1 MLQAMA
7 DEDFLSRLIFS
18 DESSF
23 HLSGKVNRHNV
34 RIWGLENPHETLQH
48 ERDSPKVNVF
58 CALSVRQ
65 VYGPFF
71 FPEKTVNGIMYLR
84 MLQNWLFPQ
93 LQDELQNIF
102 QQDGA
107 PPHFLNGVREW
118 LNNFVPYRW
127 IGRHGPNDL
136 VFLRWPPR
144 SPDLT
149 PCDFFLWRYVKDRVY
164 VPPLPT
170 NLPELRCRIVAAV
183 ATITPDML
191 TRV

>member
-1 MLQAMA
+1 M
-7 DEDFLSRLIFS
+7 SI
-18 DESSF
+18 
-23 HLSGKVNRHNV
+23 
-34 RIWGLENPHETLQH
+34 
-48 ERDSPKVNVF
+48 
-58 CALSVRQ
+58 RQ
-65 VYGPFF
+65 VCGPFF
-71 FPEKTVNGIMYLR
+71 FPEKTVNGITYLR

-93 LQDELQNIF
+93 LQDELQKIIF

-118 LNNFVPYRW
+118 LNDFVPYRW

-149 PCDFFLWRYVKDRVY
+149 PCDFFLWGYVRDRVY

-170 NLPELRCRIVAAV
+170 NLPEVRCRIVVAV
-183 ATITPDML
+183 VTITPDML
-191 TRV
+191 TRVWEEFDYRVDVCRATNGAQIEHL